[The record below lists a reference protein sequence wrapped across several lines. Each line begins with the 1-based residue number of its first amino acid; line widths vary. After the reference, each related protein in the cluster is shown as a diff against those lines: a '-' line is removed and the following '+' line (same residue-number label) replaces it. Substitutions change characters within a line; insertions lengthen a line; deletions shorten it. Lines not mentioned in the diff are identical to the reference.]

1 MPIFRQLDT
10 GDDQS
15 NEQQLGLSGGG
26 RAIKNCR
33 EKFGVLLN
41 LMVRLAS
48 LQTSFLTVDE
58 ALKVTNRRVNALENV
73 TIPRIEGILAYI
85 NKELDELEREDF
97 TRLKKVQEKKAEKIA
112 AEDAERKA
120 HGVKKSSTNTD
131 LMSGYDPSADP
142 DHVL

>member
-1 MPIFRQLDT
+1 MDASVKIEGYTDNVAGVKMPIFRQLDT

-48 LQTSFLTVDE
+48 LQV
-58 ALKVTNRRVNALENV
+58 RRL
-73 TIPRIEGILAYI
+73 
-85 NKELDELEREDF
+85 
-97 TRLKKVQEKKAEKIA
+97 
-112 AEDAERKA
+112 
-120 HGVKKSSTNTD
+120 
-131 LMSGYDPSADP
+131 
-142 DHVL
+142 

>member
-1 MPIFRQLDT
+1 MFLRLLLLDESRVRCWRHQIEGHWECPQGLSFTVPNCLALGVYPGVTGQILEGNMDASVKIEGYTDNVAGVKMPIFRQLDT

-48 LQTSFLTVDE
+48 LQV
-58 ALKVTNRRVNALENV
+58 RRL
-73 TIPRIEGILAYI
+73 
-85 NKELDELEREDF
+85 
-97 TRLKKVQEKKAEKIA
+97 
-112 AEDAERKA
+112 
-120 HGVKKSSTNTD
+120 
-131 LMSGYDPSADP
+131 
-142 DHVL
+142 